1 MIAEMKQHDQKNLGG
16 SDLFGRNF
24 QITGHHWKKK
34 KKSGQKL
41 QQGRDL
47 EVEAIAETM

>member
-34 KKSGQKL
+34 KNQDRNFNK
-41 QQGRDL
+41 
-47 EVEAIAETM
+47 AETLR

>member
-16 SDLFGRNF
+16 SDLFDRNF
-24 QITGHHWKKK
+24 QITGHHWK

>member
-1 MIAEMKQHDQKNLGG
+1 MIYLAETSKSLV
-16 SDLFGRNF
+16 
-24 QITGHHWKKK
+24 ITEKKK